1 MMYADKLGV
10 MDVFS
15 DSNLNFGDIEKAYYL
30 RDTNNWGGDSALAVL
45 RVGSNAVGCTYVGV
59 GAQKAG
65 LLRPAFYL
73 DKDFFKTV
81 KIDLSQTGETILDM
95 MRQSYCVEDLT
106 ELYSEEELTEK
117 GFWHRYSMSASYTQC
132 DDTKELTSLAGVSSL
147 KANVTIRNLSDNET
161 NALLL
166 MAVYK
171 ENGSM
176 IGIAKTEVRLAAQSD
191 TESSVAIESL
201 PEGVTD
207 KYKVSVMLWDNVHEM
222 YSFTGNK
229 LTFDNK
235 GR

>member
-1 MMYADKLGV
+1 
-10 MDVFS
+10 
-15 DSNLNFGDIEKAYYL
+15 
-30 RDTNNWGGDSALAVL
+30 
-45 RVGSNAVGCTYVGV
+45 
-59 GAQKAG
+59 
-65 LLRPAFYL
+65 
-73 DKDFFKTV
+73 
-81 KIDLSQTGETILDM
+81 
-95 MRQSYCVEDLT
+95 
-106 ELYSEEELTEK
+106 
-117 GFWHRYSMSASYTQC
+117 MSASYTQC

-207 KYKVSVMLWDNVHEM
+207 KYKVSVMLWNNVHEM

>member
-1 MMYADKLGV
+1 M
-10 MDVFS
+10 
-15 DSNLNFGDIEKAYYL
+15 
-30 RDTNNWGGDSALAVL
+30 
-45 RVGSNAVGCTYVGV
+45 
-59 GAQKAG
+59 
-65 LLRPAFYL
+65 RPAFYL

-117 GFWHRYSMSASYTQC
+117 GFWHRYSMSASYTLC

-147 KANVTIRNLSDNET
+147 KANVIIRNLSDNET

-176 IGIAKTEVRLAAQSD
+176 IGIASTE
-191 TESSVAIESL
+191 
-201 PEGVTD
+201 
-207 KYKVSVMLWDNVHEM
+207 
-222 YSFTGNK
+222 
-229 LTFDNK
+229 
-235 GR
+235 